1 MKYTGNGLRYIF
13 NPATKVIDFSGEPGF
28 SWTNL
33 FAIINLTA
41 KQQIYGV
48 GLTGYGASAD
58 ASGKVLTLDYDTTSM
73 GASDVLMFIQ
83 DEGNDNL
90 ADLLAAATGVSDP
103 DADYVAPAG
112 VVTRNYNQEDMMRM
126 MLLEQRV
133 TNFLLAHIGNIA
145 DDLED
150 IRSVFTV
157 SDL

>member
-1 MKYTGNGLRYIF
+1 MKYTGNNLKYVF
-13 NPATKVIDFSGEPGF
+13 SPAAKVIDFSAEPGF

-58 ASGKVLTLDYDTTSM
+58 AYGKSLTLDFDTTSM
-73 GASDVLMFIQ
+73 SATDTLMIIQ

-90 ADLLAAATGVSDP
+90 ADLLAVMTGN
-103 DADYVAPAG
+103 AAPASSG
-112 VVTRNYNQEDMMRM
+112 ASPAGIVTRNYTQEDLMIM
-126 MLLEQRV
+126 MLTEQRV

-145 DDLED
+145 DNLED
-150 IRSVFTV
+150 IRSGFTV

>member
-1 MKYTGNGLRYIF
+1 MKYTGNGLRYVF
-13 NPATKVIDFSGEPGF
+13 TPTSKVIDFSAEPGF

-48 GLTGYGASAD
+48 GLTGYGAAAD
-58 ASGKVLTLDYDTTSM
+58 ASGKVFTLDYDTTSM
-73 GASDVLMFIQ
+73 GATDTLMIIQ

-103 DADYVAPAG
+103 DADYVTPAG
-112 VVTRNYNQEDMMRM
+112 LVTRNYSQEDMMRM
-126 MLLEQRV
+126 MLVEQRV

-150 IRSVFTV
+150 IRSGFTS